1 VPTRP
6 STRYSSTRRR
16 IDVNGRFDIWQVLSA
31 RSPHTLKEVRMSE
44 LSNSQGVWQ
53 PTLVRPTPEREWLT
67 YAEAG
72 EMVGLSRVTLWKL
85 VSAGEV
91 EAARV
96 GRAVRI
102 NRESLDAYMRR
113 SAEISTTES
122 R

>member
-1 VPTRP
+1 
-6 STRYSSTRRR
+6 
-16 IDVNGRFDIWQVLSA
+16 
-31 RSPHTLKEVRMSE
+31 MSE
-44 LSNSQGVWQ
+44 LSNSQGVRQ

-113 SAEISTTES
+113 SAEIPTTES